1 MIFALRDDS
10 LRPGKRAQRLQMIIY
25 PSSTH
30 SVAGLGHAWVS
41 GELMIEPMSEKLRVD
56 IFRLAT
62 VEARVIV
69 AKLFWYFD
77 FVIMPESDGWQS
89 TQKGTVAWHRT
100 PLMCK
105 FKQRER

>member
-30 SVAGLGHAWVS
+30 SVAGFGHAWVS